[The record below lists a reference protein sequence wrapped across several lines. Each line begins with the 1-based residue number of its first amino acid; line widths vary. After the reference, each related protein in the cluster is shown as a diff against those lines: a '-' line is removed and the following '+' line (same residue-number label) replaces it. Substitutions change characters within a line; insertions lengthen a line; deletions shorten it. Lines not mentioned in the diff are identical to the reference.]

1 VKSIAPVVK
10 SGSCTLEGAPPVLD
24 NPVMAAPIDPTT
36 RPDSL
41 SRRIYATLRE
51 GIIRGRYPQG
61 SRLAEQRLA
70 EELQVSRV
78 PLREA
83 VPALEIEGFVSTL
96 PRRSAIVTTWTI
108 RSVHDLFDLRLCIE
122 VGAARYAARRIAE
135 GASIAP
141 LRAAL
146 ETARGSL
153 ENGDAYRMADDS
165 TRFHEAIVDLTDNA
179 LMRAVM
185 RSVAG
190 RMMWLFFM
198 THEPG
203 PLHTHNG
210 HEELLAAIE
219 SGDERVAEA
228 VAYAHIEHYRL
239 DSLRALRGSSDIRDE
254 PA

>member
-1 VKSIAPVVK
+1 VKSIALVVK
-10 SGSCTLEGAPPVLD
+10 SGSRSLEGALPVLD

-41 SRRIYATLRE
+41 SRQIYATLRE

-83 VPALEIEGFVSTL
+83 VPVLEIEGFVSTL

-122 VGAARYAARRIAE
+122 VGAARYAARRIAA

-146 ETARGSL
+146 ETARCSL
-153 ENGDAYRMADDS
+153 ESGDAYRIADDS
-165 TRFHEAIVDLTDNA
+165 SRFHEAIVDLTDNA

-185 RSVAG
+185 RSLAG
-190 RMMWLFFM
+190 RMTWLFFM

-203 PLHTHNG
+203 PHYAHNG

-228 VAYAHIEHYRL
+228 TAYTHIEHYRL
-239 DSLRALRGSSDIRDE
+239 DSMRALRASTDIRDE

>member
-1 VKSIAPVVK
+1 VKSIASLVK
-10 SGSCTLEGAPPVLD
+10 TGSRSLEGALPVLD
-24 NPVMAAPIDPTT
+24 NPAMAAPIDPTT

-41 SRRIYATLRE
+41 SRQIYATLRE

-83 VPALEIEGFVSTL
+83 VPVLEIEGFVSTL

-108 RSVHDLFDLRLCIE
+108 RSVHDLFDLRLCLE
-122 VGAARYAARRIAE
+122 VGAARYAARRIAD

-153 ENGDAYRMADDS
+153 NSGDAYRIADDS
-165 TRFHEAIVDLTDNA
+165 TRFHEGIVDLTDNA

-185 RSVAG
+185 RSLAG

-203 PLHTHNG
+203 PLHAHNG

-228 VAYAHIEHYRL
+228 VAYTHIEHHRI
-239 DSLRALRGSSDIRDE
+239 DSMRALRASSDIRDE

>member
-1 VKSIAPVVK
+1 M
-10 SGSCTLEGAPPVLD
+10 LD

-83 VPALEIEGFVSTL
+83 VPVLEVEGFVSTL

-185 RSVAG
+185 RSLAG

-203 PLHTHNG
+203 PLHAHNG

-228 VAYAHIEHYRL
+228 VAYTHIEHYRV
-239 DSLRALRGSSDIRDE
+239 DSLRALRASSDIRDE

>member
-1 VKSIAPVVK
+1 MKSIASVVK
-10 SGSCTLEGAPPVLD
+10 TGSRSLEGALPVLD
-24 NPVMAAPIDPTT
+24 NPAMAAPIDPTT

-41 SRRIYATLRE
+41 SRQIYATLRE

-83 VPALEIEGFVSTL
+83 VPVLEIEGFVSTL

-108 RSVHDLFDLRLCIE
+108 RSVHDLFDLRLCLE
-122 VGAARYAARRIAE
+122 VGAARYAARRIAD

-153 ENGDAYRMADDS
+153 NSGDAYRIADDS
-165 TRFHEAIVDLTDNA
+165 TRFHEGIVDLTDNA

-185 RSVAG
+185 RSLAG

-203 PLHTHNG
+203 PLHAHNG

-228 VAYAHIEHYRL
+228 VAYTHIEHHRI
-239 DSLRALRGSSDIRDE
+239 DSMRALRASSDIRDE